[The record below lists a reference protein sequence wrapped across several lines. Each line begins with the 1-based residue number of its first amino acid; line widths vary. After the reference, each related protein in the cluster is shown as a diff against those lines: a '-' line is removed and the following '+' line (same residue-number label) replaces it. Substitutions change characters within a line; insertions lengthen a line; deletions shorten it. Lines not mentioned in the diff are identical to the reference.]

1 MQRRIRLFPQPVYSA
16 VNIGLKLRRVQ
27 PVCLVGP
34 PCCVK
39 LLAAAKITPE
49 MSHTAH
55 GLVLFLTA
63 GEIESVQRRLI
74 DAVKVNDLLITGGIF
89 LLKFRKGAASTIL
102 KGKAAALQR
111 NPPINGK
118 LERLAGKDST
128 IVIDHN
134 VSGQFYWLTP
144 ILIPMAQLVAIYALR
159 HGGSVNAA
167 FRKQCRSVK
176 NCDLLIGHFLCVIA
190 HLASPRSLCFFCTLC
205 CAKNSGTSLKPMVSA

>member
-1 MQRRIRLFPQPVYSA
+1 MRRPQPAMEGTRFLWRGVRLLPQPVYGT
-16 VNIGLKLRRVQ
+16 VNIGLKLQRIQRVL
-27 PVCLVGP
+27 LVGP

-39 LLAAAKITPE
+39 LLAAAKITPQVT
-49 MSHTAH
+49 HATY

-74 DAVKVNDLLITGGIF
+74 DAVKVNDIFLTGGIF
-89 LLKFRKGAASTIL
+89 LLKFRKGTASAIL

-118 LERLAGKDST
+118 LERLAGENGA
-128 IVIDHN
+128 IEVDHET
-134 VSGQFYWLTP
+134 SGQLPRFPP
-144 ILIPMAQLVAIYALR
+144 ILIPVAQLVAIYILR

-176 NCDLLIGHFLCVIA
+176 NRDLLIVLLAGVILA
-190 HLASPRSLCFFCTLC
+190 HRASPRSF
-205 CAKNSGTSLKPMVSA
+205 

>member
-1 MQRRIRLFPQPVYSA
+1 M
-16 VNIGLKLRRVQ
+16 
-27 PVCLVGP
+27 LVGP
-34 PCCVK
+34 PCCIK
-39 LLAAAKITPE
+39 LLAAAKITPQV
-49 MSHTAH
+49 SHATY

-63 GEIESVQRRLI
+63 GEVEIVQRRII
-74 DAVKVNDLLITGGIF
+74 DAVKVNDIFLAGGIL
-89 LLKFRKGAASTIL
+89 LLKFRKGATLTIQ
-102 KGKAAALQR
+102 KGKAVILHW

-118 LERLAGKDST
+118 LKRLAGKDST

-176 NCDLLIGHFLCVIA
+176 NRDLLVGHLPRVIV

-205 CAKNSGTSLKPMVSA
+205 CAKNSGAFLKPMVSA